1 MARTETQK
9 AALLLSA
16 FVYPG
21 AGQFVQKRWVAG
33 GVFCILFTLL
43 LGTVIVNTLMPMV
56 HNMNAALD
64 WAQQKESR
72 PFEMISL
79 PRVIIPFLLALA
91 VYIANIADVMRTS
104 RPKPPPPLL

>member
-1 MARTETQK
+1 MARNETQK

-21 AGQFVQKRWVAG
+21 AGQFVQKRWIPGV
-33 GVFCILFTLL
+33 VFCVLFTLL
-43 LGTVIVNTLMPMV
+43 LGTVIVNTLTPMV

-79 PRVIIPFLLALA
+79 PRVILPLLLALA
-91 VYIANIADVMRTS
+91 VYIANIADAMRAG
-104 RPKPPPPLL
+104 RPKPPPLP